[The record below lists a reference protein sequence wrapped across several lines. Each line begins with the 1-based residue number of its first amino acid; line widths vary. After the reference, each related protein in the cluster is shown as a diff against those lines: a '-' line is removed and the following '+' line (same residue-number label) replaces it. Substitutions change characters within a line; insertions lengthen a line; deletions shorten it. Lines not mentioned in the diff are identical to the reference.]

1 MTTKEIKKAA
11 GIIIQDRKL
20 LVERSIN
27 KEHFIAPGG
36 TMEPGETPI
45 QTLIRELKEEF
56 QIDVEEPDLVEFGMF
71 KADAAGLDNTTVTMH
86 VYMVKNYLGNITP
99 DNEVEELLW
108 LTSEIPDKIK
118 VGSIFEH
125 EVIPRLKQQNLID

>member
-1 MTTKEIKKAA
+1 MTKEIKKSA

-36 TMEPGETPI
+36 TMESGETPI

-56 QIDVEEPDLVEFGMF
+56 QIDVAEQDLVEFGTF
-71 KADAAGLDNTTVTMH
+71 VAEAAGLEGTTVTMY
-86 VYMVKNYLGNITP
+86 VYIVNKYDGTITP

-108 LTSEIPDKIK
+108 LTSVVPQDIK

-125 EVIPRLKQQNLID
+125 DVIPRLKQQNLID